1 MRLRDKHDNDDY
13 DSYNDNNDGND
24 DDGDDDSD
32 DPKAVGDLCDQD
44 LNQTSRQKQA
54 CLPPTY
60 NKHNK
65 QTICNRSKVNFV
77 FSILQMIL
85 AKNTIRDGGSA
96 TLYTAY
102 TVDTVNTVYSINYTA
117 KTLSH
122 NNAFIYYSARYWKRL
137 MSCRAK
143 SGSEWMD
150 GVDGWMYIP

>member
-1 MRLRDKHDNDDY
+1 MGLREKHDGDDDDSYDGNDD
-13 DSYNDNNDGND
+13 DND

-60 NKHNK
+60 NEHNK

-77 FSILQMIL
+77 FSILEIIW
-85 AKNTIRDGGSA
+85 AKDTNTDAYCNIGMF
-96 TLYTAY
+96 AY
-102 TVDTVNTVYSINYTA
+102 TCTYIYS
-117 KTLSH
+117 S
-122 NNAFIYYSARYWKRL
+122 RYWKRL

-150 GVDGWMYIP
+150 QWMDWVIPLRLL

>member
-65 QTICNRSKVNFV
+65 QTICNRSKINFV

-85 AKNTIRDGGSA
+85 AKNTIRDGGST

-102 TVDTVNTVYSINYTA
+102 TVDTVNTVYTIQTA
-117 KTLSH
+117 LHGLNST
-122 NNAFIYYSARYWKRL
+122 IYA
-137 MSCRAK
+137 
-143 SGSEWMD
+143 
-150 GVDGWMYIP
+150 YIYC